1 MKITTNLVPSIR
13 RLVLP
18 TAGILWG
25 LVGVL
30 MVVGLWLAH
39 AVIGARNE
47 IPALRE
53 RLAQLEVRQRELT
66 TSERSPPVAE
76 LEDLKRHV
84 AALNTLSGSRGRS
97 VTSLLTDLE
106 GWLPDQ
112 AWLVSLHDRA
122 KEGEVLVVAE
132 SGSVEPLTVFLLRL
146 EQQSRFSEVLLVKQ
160 TPQGTER
167 KTVQFEIRL
176 KERS

>member
-1 MKITTNLVPSIR
+1 MKITTNFVPSIT

-18 TAGILWG
+18 MAGISWA
-25 LVGVL
+25 LVAVL

-39 AVIGARNE
+39 AVIGARHE
-47 IPALRE
+47 MPALRA
-53 RLAQLEVRQRELT
+53 RLVQLEARQRELT
-66 TSERSPPVAE
+66 TPERPPPVAE
-76 LEDLKRHV
+76 LEDLKRRV

-112 AWLVSLHDRA
+112 AWLVSLHARA
-122 KEGEVLVVAE
+122 KEGEVLLVAE

-146 EQQSRFSEVLLVKQ
+146 EQEPRFSEVLLVKQ
-160 TPQGTER
+160 TPQGAER

-176 KERS
+176 KDRT